1 MNSRFS
7 GRAPADGVR
16 GEANVP
22 RPAASSL
29 ISLRKAPHQR
39 ERDAEWSLISDT
51 PALNGSAKNNSNKN
65 KNKWSNRHER

>member
-1 MNSRFS
+1 
-7 GRAPADGVR
+7 
-16 GEANVP
+16 
-22 RPAASSL
+22 L
-29 ISLRKAPHQR
+29 ISLRKAPHRR